1 MTTDMRCGEVR
12 ELAAELALDIA
23 AGKERAAGM
32 RHLNGCNGCRQLVAE
47 LSEINDEL
55 LLSAPVR
62 EPPLGF
68 ESRVV
73 GALSEPSQDRMQKVP
88 THRWRWLAI
97 AAALV
102 IAAALGGG
110 SMFMATADDRQLAQ
124 GYRDTLTEGQGSF
137 FAAASLRGS
146 NHRVGTVFGYEGQ
159 PSWVTVT
166 LQPAPPAGRMFEVQ
180 VVTRDGRYI
189 ILGEVAL
196 GGDNEVWGSQI
207 PVDLSAVSQLR
218 FVGPE
223 GRTAFTAAFDG
234 DGPWSDS

>member
-1 MTTDMRCGEVR
+1 MTTDMKCAEVR

-32 RHLNGCNGCRQLVAE
+32 QHLTDCKDCRQLVAE
-47 LSEINDEL
+47 LSEVNDEL
-55 LLSAPVR
+55 LLSAPLS
-62 EPPLGF
+62 EPPSGF

-73 GALSEPSQDRMQKVP
+73 GGLIEPLQDRRQKVL
-88 THRWRWLAI
+88 THRVRWVAI

-110 SMFMATADDRQLAQ
+110 SMFLATADDRQLAQ

-137 FAAASLRGS
+137 FAAAPLEGS
-146 NHRVGTVFGYEGQ
+146 DRRVGTVFGYEGR

-166 LQPAPPAGRMFEVQ
+166 LQPSPPTQRVFKIQ
-180 VVTRDGRYI
+180 VVTRAGKYI
-189 ILGEVAL
+189 VLGDAAL
-196 GGDNEVWGSQI
+196 GGDNEVWGRQI

-218 FVGPE
+218 FVGPD
-223 GRTAFTAAFDG
+223 GRTSFTATFDV
-234 DGPWSDS
+234 DGPWE